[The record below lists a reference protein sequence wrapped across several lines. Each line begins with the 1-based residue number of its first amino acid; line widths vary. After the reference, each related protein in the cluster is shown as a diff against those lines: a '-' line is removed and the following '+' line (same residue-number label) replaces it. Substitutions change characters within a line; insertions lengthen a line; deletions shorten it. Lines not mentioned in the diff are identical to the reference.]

1 MAQEAV
7 NALSNFITPTFI
19 IAILGLSFL
28 FLYFAFKLKDQ
39 HFFLQF
45 FLIMMA
51 LVTMQVLPNTLTN
64 DLCLITGHQ
73 VNVSG
78 QGFSLM
84 ECYQLETNTA
94 LSMLRIVQNT
104 FYFFI
109 AYMSVF
115 VVYNHFESVKAFFR
129 RHF

>member
-1 MAQEAV
+1 MANV
-7 NALSNFITPTFI
+7 GVTALSNFITPTFVM
-19 IAILGLSFL
+19 AILGVSFL

-64 DLCLITGHQ
+64 DLCAVHGHQ
-73 VNVSG
+73 NTTTD
-78 QGFSLM
+78 L
-84 ECYQLETNTA
+84 ECYTLETNTA

>member
-1 MAQEAV
+1 MSSAV
-7 NALSNFITPTFI
+7 NALSNFITPTFVLS
-19 IAILGLSFL
+19 ILGVAFF

-51 LVTMQVLPNTLTN
+51 LVTMQVLPNALTN
-64 DLCLITGHQ
+64 DLCVVHGHQ
-73 VNVSG
+73 NSTAH
-78 QGFSLM
+78 LA
-84 ECYQLETNTA
+84 CYELETNTA

-109 AYMSVF
+109 AYMSIF
-115 VVYNHFESVKAFFR
+115 VVYNHFESVKTFFR

>member
-1 MAQEAV
+1 MAQADIQ
-7 NALSNFITPTFI
+7 ALSNFITPTFV
-19 IAILGLSFL
+19 IAILGISFL

-51 LVTMQVLPNTLTN
+51 LVSMQVLPNTLTN
-64 DLCLITGHQ
+64 DLCLVHGHGA
-73 VNVSG
+73 NTSEG
-78 QGFSLM
+78 YDHI
-84 ECYQLETNTA
+84 ECYELESSTA

-109 AYMSVF
+109 AYMSIF

>member
-1 MAQEAV
+1 MAQDAV
-7 NALSNFITPTFI
+7 TALSTFITPTFV
-19 IAILGLSFL
+19 IAILGVSFL

-64 DLCLITGHQ
+64 DLCLITGHEI
-73 VNVSG
+73 NVSG
-78 QGFSLM
+78 NGFSFV
-84 ECYQLETNTA
+84 ECYTMESSTA

>member
-1 MAQEAV
+1 MAQASI
-7 NALSNFITPTFI
+7 NALSNFITPTFV
-19 IAILGLSFL
+19 IAILGVSFL

-51 LVTMQVLPNTLTN
+51 LVSMQVLPNTLTN
-64 DLCLITGHQ
+64 DLCLVHGHGANTS
-73 VNVSG
+73 VG
-78 QGFSLM
+78 YDHL
-84 ECYQLETNTA
+84 ECYTMESSTA

-109 AYMSVF
+109 AYMSIF
-115 VVYNHFESVKAFFR
+115 VVYNHFENVKAFFR